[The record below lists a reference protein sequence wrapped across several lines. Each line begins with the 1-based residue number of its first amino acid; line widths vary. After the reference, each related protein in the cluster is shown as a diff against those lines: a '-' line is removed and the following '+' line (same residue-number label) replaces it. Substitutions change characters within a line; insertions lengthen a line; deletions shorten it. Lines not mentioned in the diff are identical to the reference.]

1 MSFSLTKGYPL
12 HPKGKYD
19 AVIQK
24 IWMERDCEVVVKGKK
39 KKSDLVKI
47 EYGTRCGEVVQ
58 NYLPVMDEE
67 TDLGLVVKSI
77 NGGIIPDHIK
87 DAEKFFVGK
96 KIGIEVKHHKSSKT
110 GRTFANVVSVY
121 SLDEEDDDQDEEAF
135 DEDELSDDTP
145 DDEDEMSDD
154 DSDDADDEDSDSDE
168 PDDDEELDLD
178 LDEDLDDSSDS
189 DSDLDLDEELEEEQ
203 RPKKQKRRGAST
215 WKSNTFAEDA
225 NDFED

>member
-12 HPKGKYD
+12 HPQGKYD

-47 EYGTRCGEVVQ
+47 EYGTQSGEVSQ
-58 NYLPVMDEE
+58 NYLPVMDVE

-96 KIGIEVKHHKSSKT
+96 KIGIDVKHNKSSKS

-121 SLDEEDDDQDEEAF
+121 PLDEEDDDQDE
-135 DEDELSDDTP
+135 DEDDSV
-145 DDEDEMSDD
+145 DEDEMLDD